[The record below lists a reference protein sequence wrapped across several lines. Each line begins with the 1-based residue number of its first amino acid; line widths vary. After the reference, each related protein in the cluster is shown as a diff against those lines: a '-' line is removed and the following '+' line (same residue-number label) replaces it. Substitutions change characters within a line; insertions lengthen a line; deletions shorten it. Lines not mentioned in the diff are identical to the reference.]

1 MMSAYFSPPSL
12 SPSHIYC
19 FHTHK
24 RNLITWKH
32 AWTKKL
38 WVYSSYMSASVCCLK
53 AFYHFQ
59 NQKLKTIRPRNN
71 DFPHSLLPPLHFFSL
86 PFLIRSPPHL
96 ILYLPQSSP
105 IFPPLPYSLL
115 PQISSA
121 LLYSGRL
128 LLSAL
133 GQRCVS
139 AAGQDRRVYEWRPLS
154 FGCEEIHGWGGGK
167 GRLCV
172 WHVCTCVRAQNSVN
186 RCNNL

>member
-1 MMSAYFSPPSL
+1 MHGARSCGYTLVTWAPVYAASRLFITYKIKNWKRLDLGIMTSLTLSFHPFTFSP
-12 SPSHIYC
+12 SPSS
-19 FHTHK
+19 F
-24 RNLITWKH
+24 
-32 AWTKKL
+32 
-38 WVYSSYMSASVCCLK
+38 
-53 AFYHFQ
+53 
-59 NQKLKTIRPRNN
+59 
-71 DFPHSLLPPLHFFSL
+71 DPPPPYSL
-86 PFLIRSPPHL
+86 PSTIFSHLPSP
-96 ILYLPQSSP
+96 SS
-105 IFPPLPYSLL
+105 IPPLPYSLL